1 MNEVLFDN
9 IKSLCDKK
17 GISISKLEKECGF
30 GQGTI
35 YKWKTVSPV
44 LVNLQK
50 VADYFKITIDKMVKK
65 SVN

>member
-9 IKSLCDKK
+9 IKALCVKK
-17 GISISKLEKECGF
+17 GISISELEKYCGF

-35 YKWKTVSPV
+35 YKWKTVSPA

-50 VADYFKITIDKMVKK
+50 VADYFKVTINKLVKI
-65 SVN
+65 S

>member
-1 MNEVLFDN
+1 MNEVLFNN

-30 GQGTI
+30 GPGTI
-35 YKWKTVSPV
+35 YKWKTVSPA

-50 VADYFKITIDKMVKK
+50 VTDYFKVTINKLVKT
-65 SVN
+65 S